1 MRVELWRGIY
11 KLQEEMGDLQQ
22 LLGKLGAFPS
32 EHPSGEDTVTKV
44 WEEVADVQAALVYF
58 RRHNAPPTQE
68 TYIVKRMT
76 HKLELFETW
85 NLSGVK
91 PNE

>member
-1 MRVELWRGIY
+1 MSVDPWRGIH
-11 KLQEEMGDLQQ
+11 KLQEEMGELQQ
-22 LLGKLGAFPS
+22 LLGKLGAFPG
-32 EHPSGEDTVTKV
+32 EHPSGEDIATKV
-44 WEEVADVQAALVYF
+44 WEEVADVQAALAYF
-58 RRHNAPPTQE
+58 RRHNAPVSQE

-91 PNE
+91 TNE